1 MTRPRKEQVSLEDT
15 PYYHL
20 VSRCVRRSF
29 LCGVDERTGKSY
41 EHRRSW
47 IEDRI
52 RLLSSIFAIDIC
64 SYAVMSNHIHIVVR
78 LNPAE
83 LDDIDAV
90 EIAQRWACLF
100 KGPLLFQKWLSDS
113 NTLDKI
119 ETETVLDLIEVYR
132 DRLSDLGW
140 FMKCLN
146 EPIARQAN
154 KEDKCT
160 GHFWESRYKSQALL
174 SEEALLSCMAYVDLN
189 PIRAG
194 MAQTPE
200 SSEHTSIKERIEP
213 SFNLSDAVKQQVALE
228 ALIKFDLPLKPLAWF
243 EGGVT
248 KNFQQGILFGFED
261 YLSLVDFTGRCLKP
275 NKRGRIPK
283 HIAPILERVN
293 IDQSTWL
300 DNVGNFEKN
309 YYARF
314 SKSRV
319 GRLSNG

>member
-1 MTRPRKEQVSLEDT
+1 MTRPRKEQVSLDDT

-64 SYAVMSNHIHIVVR
+64 AYAVMSNHIHIVVK

-83 LDDIDAV
+83 LEELSPID
-90 EIAQRWACLF
+90 IAQRWTCLF
-100 KGPLLFQKWLSDS
+100 KGPLLLQKWLRD
-113 NTLDKI
+113 NTALDKI
-119 ETETVLDLIEVYR
+119 ETETVLDIIEVYR
-132 DRLSDLGW
+132 QRLAELGW

-200 SSEHTSIKERIEP
+200 SSDHTSIKARIEP
-213 SFNLSDAVKQQVALE
+213 SFDLSDAVKQQIALD
-228 ALIKFDLPLKPLAWF
+228 ALIKFDLPLKPLVWF

-248 KNFQQGILFGFED
+248 EHFQHGILFGFED
-261 YLSLVDFTGRCLKP
+261 YLSLVDFTGRRLKS

-283 HIAPILERVN
+283 NLASILERIN
-293 IDQSTWL
+293 IDQAAWL
-300 DNVGNFEKN
+300 ENVGNFEKN

-319 GRLSNG
+319 GRVSNH

>member
-1 MTRPRKEQVSLEDT
+1 MTRPRKEQVSLDDT

-29 LCGVDERTGKSY
+29 LCGVDEHTGKSY
-41 EHRRSW
+41 EHRRAW

-90 EIAQRWACLF
+90 EIAQRWTCLF
-100 KGPLLFQKWLSDS
+100 KGPLLLQKWLS
-113 NTLDKI
+113 NNTTLDKI
-119 ETETVLDLIEVYR
+119 ETETVLDLIDVYR
-132 DRLSDLGW
+132 HRLSDLGW

-174 SEEALLSCMAYVDLN
+174 NEEALLSCMAYVDLN

-200 SSEHTSIKERIEP
+200 SSEHTSIKERIKP
-213 SFNLSDAVKQQVALE
+213 SFNLSDAVKQQVELD
-228 ALIKFDLPLKPLAWF
+228 ALIKFDLPLKSLAWF

-261 YLSLVDFTGRCLKP
+261 YLSLVDITGHCLKP

-283 HIAPILERVN
+283 NLVPILERVN
-293 IDQSTWL
+293 IDQAAWI

-309 YYARF
+309 YHARF
-314 SKSRV
+314 SKSRRPRV
-319 GRLSNG
+319 SNG